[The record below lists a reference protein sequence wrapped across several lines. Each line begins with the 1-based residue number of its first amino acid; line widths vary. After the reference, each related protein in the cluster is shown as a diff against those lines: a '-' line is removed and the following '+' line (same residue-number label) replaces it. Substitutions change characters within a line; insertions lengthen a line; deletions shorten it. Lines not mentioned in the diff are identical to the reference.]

1 MATPLEAIPRISVP
15 AEHIHILS
23 GPESYRETLLQ
34 RIAAAQSRIFLAT
47 LYLQD
52 DDGGREILAA
62 LYAAKEKRP
71 QLEIAVFVDWHR
83 AQRGLIGKLKSAGN
97 AALYRAMAEHLG
109 PGIRIYG
116 VPVQRREFLGVMHL
130 KGFVIDDCVL
140 YSGASLN
147 DVYLQRHERYRLD
160 RYHLI
165 ESPALAACM
174 ASYLNRNFLQSSAVI
189 PLDTPS
195 VPKTSDIRLD
205 IERFRHYIA
214 RARYAFEPEALS
226 TGSVGIT
233 PLSGLGPRGNELNS
247 SILQLILQARRSL
260 VIFTPYFNLPGSI
273 RRALNARLKAGCRI
287 TIILGDKTA
296 NDFFIPLNEPFKT
309 IGTLPYLYEANLR
322 RFCKSHQRAI
332 DNGLLNVHLWRHGD
346 NTYHLKGLLVDED
359 YALLTGNNL
368 NPRAWRL
375 DLENGLLIHD
385 PDQLLLSRHRDEL
398 AHLLQHAVRLDHYS
412 ALDDIDTYPAPVQRL
427 IRRLARVRADR
438 LINQLL

>member
-15 AEHIHILS
+15 AEHIHILP

-71 QLEIAVFVDWHR
+71 QLDIAVFVDWHR
-83 AQRGLIGKLKSAGN
+83 AQRGLIGKVKSAGN
-97 AALYRAMAEHLG
+97 AALYRTMAERLG
-109 PGIRIYG
+109 PGVRIYG
-116 VPVQRREFLGVMHL
+116 IPIQRREFLGVMHL

-165 ESPALAACM
+165 ESPALAGCM

-195 VPKTSDIRLD
+195 VPKTSEIRLD
-205 IERFRHYIA
+205 IERFRHFIA

-226 TGSVGIT
+226 AGSVGIT
-233 PLSGLGPRGNELNS
+233 PLSGLGPRGNDLNS
-247 SILQLILQARRSL
+247 AILQLIQQTRRSL

-287 TIILGDKTA
+287 TIVLGDKTA

-309 IGTLPYLYEANLR
+309 IGTLPYLYETNLR

-332 DNGLLNVHLWRHGD
+332 DSGLLNIHLWRHGD
-346 NTYHLKGLLVDED
+346 NTYHLKGLLADED

-385 PDQLLLSRHRDEL
+385 PDHLLLSRHRDEL
-398 AHLLQHAVRLDHYS
+398 AHLLQHAVRVDHFT